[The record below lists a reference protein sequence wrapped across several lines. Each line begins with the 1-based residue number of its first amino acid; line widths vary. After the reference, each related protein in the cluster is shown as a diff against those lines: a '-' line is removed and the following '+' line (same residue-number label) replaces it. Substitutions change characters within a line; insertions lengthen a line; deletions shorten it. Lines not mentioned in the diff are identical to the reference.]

1 MRVNMRLWAL
11 LLAGTWASLAAH
23 PPVGAAAEMCPMG
36 GALIVVATD
45 RGKALAWG
53 GSRARAEVND
63 DAADWSVLTFSPADE
78 GIALLVGP
86 GQVFFGVSGRGG
98 ETYPRDIERAF
109 GAGHAKLREAVGR
122 GLSDL
127 AAAGVVTL
135 EAADIQAI
143 AGAAGLGALE
153 KGAGGWA
160 LTIRNCQAVDLPT
173 AGL

>member
-1 MRVNMRLWAL
+1 MRVRMRLCALSLAGIWAL
-11 LLAGTWASLAAH
+11 AAAPAAGT
-23 PPVGAAAEMCPMG
+23 AAELCPMG
-36 GALIVVATD
+36 GALIVAATD
-45 RGKALAWG
+45 REKALAWG
-53 GSRARAEVND
+53 KSRPRVEIAE
-63 DAADWSVLTFSPADE
+63 DAVDWSVLTFSPADE

-86 GQVFFGVSGRGG
+86 GQVFFGVPGRGG

-122 GLSDL
+122 TLADL
-127 AAAGVVTL
+127 AAAGVVRL

-160 LTIRNCQAVDLPT
+160 LTTRDCQAVDLPT
-173 AGL
+173 SGL